1 MKYSWVDIPANTTR
15 PRLARGTKRVFHRH
29 QAGCIRKG
37 IRVDGDIPPKDYM
50 PCARCFVHGR
60 GLSQACEDAR

>member
-37 IRVDGDIPPKDYM
+37 IRVD
-50 PCARCFVHGR
+50 VHYLNR
-60 GLSQACEDAR
+60 DPALADAAIAKLEKGTKKSN